1 MSYIR
6 SSGEARFFGREKADT
21 IKIISSQFSGDPD
34 WGYFRDA
41 ITAFSMIVMENNK
54 QIISSPY

>member
-41 ITAFSMIVMENNK
+41 ITAFSMIVWKIINK
-54 QIISSPY
+54 